1 MPSVFPF
8 EFQILEDPES
18 VASFSADIE
27 GLPSAATIPVG
38 EYSIALDF
46 NVPQDFIDEGTEELK
61 LKIVSGTTE
70 SLLSVFIYDTP
81 PLEATTP
88 EVVTVPCDEYEEV
101 CVELIQDP
109 ELQYPPVDYNWTI
122 NGIDY
127 GRNNV

>member
-46 NVPQDFIDEGTEELK
+46 NVPQDH
-61 LKIVSGTTE
+61 
-70 SLLSVFIYDTP
+70 
-81 PLEATTP
+81 
-88 EVVTVPCDEYEEV
+88 
-101 CVELIQDP
+101 
-109 ELQYPPVDYNWTI
+109 
-122 NGIDY
+122 
-127 GRNNV
+127 